1 LKSLKISDREIR
13 MAERLI
19 GEMTDH
25 WKPEQYH
32 DEYRDELLAF
42 IKKRGREGKL
52 ASAPETETEMPA
64 RSKGGEV
71 IDLAELLQKSL
82 GKAGPSKREERRSP
96 RSKKTA

>member
-1 LKSLKISDREIR
+1 
-13 MAERLI
+13 
-19 GEMTDH
+19 MTDH

-32 DEYRDELLAF
+32 DEYREELLAF

-52 ASAPETETEMPA
+52 ASAPETEEAKPA
-64 RSKGGEV
+64 RTKRGEV

-82 GKAGPSKREERRSP
+82 AKAGTGKREERRRP